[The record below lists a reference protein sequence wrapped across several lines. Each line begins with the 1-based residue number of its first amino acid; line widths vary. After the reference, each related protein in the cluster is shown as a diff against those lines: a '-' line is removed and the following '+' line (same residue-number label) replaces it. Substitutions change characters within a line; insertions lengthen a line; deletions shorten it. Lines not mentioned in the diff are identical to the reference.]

1 MNNMNEEVNIFP
13 KIKADREGNTLKL
26 NTTVRIKYRRK
37 WYLREFNRNAYFPE
51 NENSFSAAI
60 SSFIRDIY
68 TAQIR
73 WKVETRLKD
82 SDGNLVYPL
91 DKDQREET
99 ERLKPL
105 F

>member
-1 MNNMNEEVNIFP
+1 MTERKDIFP
-13 KIKADREGNTLKL
+13 QIKIDREGNTLKM

-37 WYLREFNRNAYFPE
+37 WYLREFNRNAYVPE
-51 NENSFSAAI
+51 NESSFSAAV

-73 WKVETRLKD
+73 WKVETRLKN
-82 SDGNLVYPL
+82 SDYQLVYPL

-99 ERLKPL
+99 VRLKPL